1 MNVSY
6 ILWVAAFN
14 TSFLLGYLAVLDI
27 WIYALPRERSTAK
40 KGSMLG
46 NAASPSSL
54 PASQQAAVVARGNP
68 PLLLEA
74 VNRHSLTVFLL
85 VRVVLF
91 PGGEA
96 RR

>member
-27 WIYALPRERSTAK
+27 WIYALPQEREKKGTAK
-40 KGSMLG
+40 TLSNGAPPPK
-46 NAASPSSL
+46 AA
-54 PASQQAAVVARGNP
+54 VARGNP
-68 PLLLEA
+68 PVLLEA

>member
-14 TSFLLGYLAVLDI
+14 TSFLLGYLAALDI

-85 VRVVLF
+85 VSAVV
-91 PGGEA
+91 PG
-96 RR
+96 R